1 MQCDDVNPPASLQ
14 FLVGKYQGFGPGFI
28 HQNVM
33 SSWWWW
39 LHLRGGGTLAS
50 QMLTELTV
58 KLHNVWRKLGIVP
71 QKSWGKI
78 VQKGHL
84 FWLLKMVCNTLP
96 KLNTSQLNTLKTCL
110 REREGSS
117 TNHDFSGARLESNYT
132 MTNDWN
138 QDAFPNLEFKHAPS
152 TRNTWQ
158 SLMNIWSRQT
168 LIEGLHLKGAVLFSP
183 EWCLLVGPVKKNLE
197 HRDPFANKNPG
208 FPWKYHAETGMDSLG
223 EKWYI
228 D

>member
-1 MQCDDVNPPASLQ
+1 MWWCQPHSQ
-14 FLVGKYQGFGPGFI
+14 FAIFG
-28 HQNVM
+28 
-33 SSWWWW
+33 
-39 LHLRGGGTLAS
+39 
-50 QMLTELTV
+50 
-58 KLHNVWRKLGIVP
+58 
-71 QKSWGKI
+71 GKI
-78 VQKGHL
+78 SRFWSWFHSSKCHVILVVMIAFEGRGNTRIPNANWTDCKATQRLKEVGDCTPKKL
-84 FWLLKMVCNTLP
+84 RENRAKRTSFWLLKMVCNTLP
-96 KLNTSQLNTLKTCL
+96 KLNTSQLKTLKTCL

-152 TRNTWQ
+152 TRNTSQ

-197 HRDPFANKNPG
+197 HWDPFANKNPG
-208 FPWKYHAETGMDSLG
+208 VPMEVSCRNRDSFLG
-223 EKWYI
+223 GKMIYRLI
-228 D
+228 